1 MSFCN
6 NPVVAAKNAVRA
18 PTQVITT
25 SVVGANSNSGDD
37 RNNKY
42 TPAVTRVALW
52 IKAETGVGPSILSG
66 NHVCNPNCAD
76 LPIAANKNNNP
87 ITVRMVSFI

>member
-6 NPVVAAKNAVRA
+6 RPVVAAKNAVSA

-25 SVVGANSNSGDD
+25 SVVGANSSSGDD

-42 TPAVTRVALW
+42 TPAVTSVALW
-52 IKAETGVGPSILSG
+52 IKAETGVGKEGKLLYLLRTVYYPFKG
-66 NHVCNPNCAD
+66 
-76 LPIAANKNNNP
+76 AN
-87 ITVRMVSFI
+87 